1 MHGDFTNFEDLH
13 AIAGALKLYFR
24 ELPIPLI
31 TFDNYDLALI
41 AASELK
47 NRFLNPVICIK
58 VVYFNNCK
66 MRWQWCIFM

>member
-1 MHGDFTNFEDLH
+1 MFDNNRLFVLYIISCSVEMHGDFTNFEDLH

-47 NRFLNPVICIK
+47 NRF
-58 VVYFNNCK
+58 
-66 MRWQWCIFM
+66 